1 MLKEHRSF
9 AYEHYNNLCEGNKLI
24 ANIHI
29 KTYCLLLV
37 CIKMIKCKKKNH
49 KFLKQKSNVH

>member
-1 MLKEHRSF
+1 MLKEHKSF

-29 KTYCLLLV
+29 KTYCLLSV
-37 CIKMIKCKKKNH
+37 CIKKDKM
-49 KFLKQKSNVH
+49 